1 MFWKQ
6 VEEIQQLEARIVQL
20 QQRLSS
26 EKEESDSLRRQRDEL
41 QEEVGKLEADLREQR
56 EIVMG
61 LEGQERRLSMAVE
74 DTNFKSTERI
84 RALEESNKQ
93 LSVGEWKRD
102 KE

>member
-61 LEGQERRLSMAVE
+61 LEGQKRRLSMAAE

>member
-1 MFWKQ
+1 M
-6 VEEIQQLEARIVQL
+6 L
-20 QQRLSS
+20 S

-93 LSVGEWKRD
+93 LSVGE
-102 KE
+102 

>member
-1 MFWKQ
+1 M
-6 VEEIQQLEARIVQL
+6 
-20 QQRLSS
+20 SS

-93 LSVGEWKRD
+93 LSVGE
-102 KE
+102 

>member
-61 LEGQERRLSMAVE
+61 LEGQEHRLSMAVE